1 MATFLE
7 VDAALTDRYQTTVP
21 EPVRRVL
28 NLRKRDRVRYEITAD
43 GRVELTRATPAE
55 VRDPVIGSF
64 LAFLAADMA
73 NHPSRLLQPDAALV
87 ASLQELV
94 GSRDVDLDEA
104 LPEDD
109 D

>member
-43 GRVELTRATPAE
+43 GRVELTRATPVEAQ
-55 VRDPVIGSF
+55 DPVIGSF
-64 LAFLAADMA
+64 LSFLAADMVENPA
-73 NHPSRLLQPDAALV
+73 RLSQPDDALV
-87 ASLQELV
+87 ASLQKLV
-94 GSRDVDLDEA
+94 GSQEIDLDQA

>member
-1 MATFLE
+1 MAAFLE

-43 GRVELTRATPAE
+43 GRVELTRATPDSAS
-55 VRDPVIGSF
+55 DPVIHSF
-64 LAFLAADMA
+64 LAFLADDMA
-73 NHPSRLLQPDAALV
+73 RNPGRISQPDPVLV
-87 ASLQELV
+87 ESLRTLF
-94 GSRDVDLDEA
+94 GNADLDLDSA

-109 D
+109 S

>member
-43 GRVELTRATPAE
+43 GRVELT
-55 VRDPVIGSF
+55 
-64 LAFLAADMA
+64 
-73 NHPSRLLQPDAALV
+73 
-87 ASLQELV
+87 
-94 GSRDVDLDEA
+94 
-104 LPEDD
+104 
-109 D
+109 